1 MKKVLI
7 VTHVSG
13 FVPQFEMNN
22 VRILQE
28 LGYEVHYASNYN
40 TPSYGTDNSRLDG
53 TGIVRHQIDFVR
65 SPFSFRANRKA
76 YTQLKQL
83 MLEIPFELVHC
94 HTPMGG
100 ALARIVAKA
109 TNTGPLIYTVHGF
122 HFYKGAPLLNW
133 LIYYPAERYLSR
145 FTDLLV
151 TINQEDY
158 HRAKSFHAGELQYIP
173 GVGID
178 YSGINET
185 NIDIGKKREEL
196 GVPENHTLI
205 LSVGEL
211 IKRKNYET
219 GLKAF
224 AKANLPDST
233 YLICGHGVLNE
244 HLKRLA
250 KQLGIA
256 DRVIFAGYR
265 KDIIEI
271 MKCADVFLFPSYQEG
286 LPAALME
293 AMACGL
299 PVLCSKIRG
308 NTDLIEQ
315 DQGGFLYH
323 PKDSIGFAQGLINLA
338 KNHELRRTMKDFNIK
353 AVKRFSKEHVI
364 KLMKNN
370 YQTILERSK

>member
-28 LGYEVHYASNYN
+28 LGYEVHYASNYK

-65 SPFSFRANRKA
+65 SPFSFRANKKA

-109 TNTGPLIYTVHGF
+109 TNTGPVIYTVHGF

-178 YSGINET
+178 YSGIKET
-185 NIDIGKKREEL
+185 IIDIGKKREEL
-196 GVPENHTLI
+196 GVPKNHTLI

-244 HLKRLA
+244 HLQGLA
-250 KQLGIA
+250 NQLGIA

-299 PVLCSKIRG
+299 PVLCSRIRG
-308 NTDLIEQ
+308 NTDLITPGE
-315 DQGGFLYH
+315 GGYLYS
-323 PKDSIGFAQGLINLA
+323 PKDKEGFTLGLTMLSKDPTIRAKMGQANKRAVRQYHSNDIKGYMEDIYRSILD
-338 KNHELRRTMKDFNIK
+338 KHK
-353 AVKRFSKEHVI
+353 
-364 KLMKNN
+364 
-370 YQTILERSK
+370 

>member
-22 VRILQE
+22 VRILQG

-40 TPSYGTDNSRLDG
+40 TPSYGIDNSRLDG
-53 TGIVRHQIDFVR
+53 TGIIRHQIDFVR
-65 SPFSFRANRKA
+65 SPFSIKANKKA
-76 YTQLKQL
+76 YTQLRQL
-83 MLEIPFELVHC
+83 MLDISFDLVHC

-100 ALARIVAKA
+100 ALARMAAKA
-109 TNTGPLIYTVHGF
+109 TNTRPVIYTVHGF
-122 HFYKGAPLLNW
+122 HFFKGAPLLNW
-133 LIYYPAERYLSR
+133 MIYYPAERFLSR

-158 HRAKSFHAGELQYIP
+158 HRAQSFHAGKVEYIP

-178 YSGINET
+178 YNGINEL
-185 NIDIGKKREEL
+185 NIDIAKKREEL
-196 GVPENHTLI
+196 GIPKNHTVI

-224 AKANLPDST
+224 AKAKLPDCT
-233 YLICGHGVLNE
+233 YLICGHGVLDE
-244 HLKRLA
+244 HLRRLA
-250 KQLGIA
+250 TELGIA
-256 DRVIFAGYR
+256 DKVIFAGYR
-265 KDIIEI
+265 KDIIDI
-271 MKCADVFLFPSYQEG
+271 MKCADLFLFPSYQEG

-299 PVLCSKIRG
+299 PVVCSKIRG
-308 NTDLIEQ
+308 NTDLIKQ
-315 DQGGFLYH
+315 DKGGYLYH
-323 PKDSIGFAQGLINLA
+323 PKDSTGFAQGLIKLV
-338 KNHELRRTMKDFNIK
+338 KNPELRSYMRDYNRE
-353 AVKRFSKEHVI
+353 AVQRFSKEHVI
-364 KLMKNN
+364 ELMSNN
-370 YQTILERSK
+370 YQTILEKYK

>member
-1 MKKVLI
+1 MKRVLI

-22 VRILQE
+22 VRILQD

-40 TPSYGTDNSRLDG
+40 SPSYGTDNSRLDG
-53 TGIVRHQIDFVR
+53 TGIIRHQVDFVR
-65 SPFSFRANRKA
+65 SPFALRANKEA
-76 YTQLKQL
+76 YLQLKKI
-83 MLEIPFELVHC
+83 MTDISFDLVHC

-100 ALARIVAKA
+100 ALARIAAKA
-109 TNTGPLIYTVHGF
+109 TNTKPVIYTVHGF
-122 HFYKGAPLLNW
+122 HFFKGASFINW

-158 HRAKSFHAGELQYIP
+158 HRAEKFHANKIQFIP

-178 YSGINET
+178 YTGINEI
-185 NIDIGKKREEL
+185 NIDIAKKREGL
-196 GVPENHTLI
+196 GIPRNHTVI

-219 GLKAF
+219 GLRAF
-224 AKANLPDST
+224 AKANLTDST
-233 YLICGHGVLNE
+233 YLICGHGVLKE
-244 HLKRLA
+244 QLKRLA

-256 DRVIFAGYR
+256 DKVVFTGYR

-271 MKCADVFLFPSYQEG
+271 MKCADIFLFPSYQEG

-299 PVLCSKIRG
+299 PVVCSRIRG
-308 NTDLIEQ
+308 NTDLIEL
-315 DQGGFLYH
+315 DKGGYLYH
-323 PKDSIGFAQGLINLA
+323 PKDSNGFARGLINLV
-338 KNHELRRTMKDFNIK
+338 KNKELRSSMRDYNIK
-353 AVKRFSKEHVI
+353 AVKKYSKDQVI
-364 KLMKNN
+364 GLMKQI
-370 YQTILERSK
+370 YQTIKETE